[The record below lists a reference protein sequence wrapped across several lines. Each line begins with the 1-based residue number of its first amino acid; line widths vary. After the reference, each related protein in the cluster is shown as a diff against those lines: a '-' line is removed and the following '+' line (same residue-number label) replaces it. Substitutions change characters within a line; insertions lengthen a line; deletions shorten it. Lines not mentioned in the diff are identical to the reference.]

1 MVFVDYNPSETSKYI
16 FECIE
21 TLDSI
26 IDECNSSSFAS
37 DFSSQLL
44 YEFTTFSDELFNQYL
59 LFKDE
64 YSDEIPLF
72 TKAYFRALKT
82 AYNMVKSGIASK
94 KRFSSLINRSGDVVK
109 LFGVYKNSLNRLVSD
124 FKKY

>member
-82 AYNMVKSGIASK
+82 K